1 MSVAHNNVNH
11 KAMDQPLKIGDHASG
26 VKIQDLLDSKEFL
39 SRQHKEAEPDRE
51 PRAMERLKKCRFEN
65 PEAVLQELVQ
75 IAVDFCHADS
85 AGVSLE
91 EVNANNEPQFRWI
104 AVAGSFARYLNGTTP
119 RFYSPCGTCIDRG
132 VPQHYQVTHPYYNFL
147 GVNAEPILDGILIPW
162 RTANLQGTIW
172 LVSHRSKDAFDRS
185 DYEFLHTIAS
195 FVSREISTHSQ
206 N

>member
-1 MSVAHNNVNH
+1 
-11 KAMDQPLKIGDHASG
+11 MDQRLKIGDDDSG

-39 SRQHKEAEPDRE
+39 SRRHKEAEPDRKS
-51 PRAMERLKKCRFEN
+51 RAMERLKKCRFEN
-65 PEAVLQELVQ
+65 PAAVLQELVQ

-91 EVNANNEPQFRWI
+91 EVNENNELQFRWV

-132 VPQHYQVTHPYYNFL
+132 VPQHYQVANPYYNFL
-147 GVNAEPILDGILIPW
+147 GVSAEPILDGILIPW
-162 RTANLQGTIW
+162 RTMDLQGTLW

-185 DYEFLHTIAS
+185 DYEFLRTIAD
-195 FVSREISTHSQ
+195 FVSREIRNRSQ